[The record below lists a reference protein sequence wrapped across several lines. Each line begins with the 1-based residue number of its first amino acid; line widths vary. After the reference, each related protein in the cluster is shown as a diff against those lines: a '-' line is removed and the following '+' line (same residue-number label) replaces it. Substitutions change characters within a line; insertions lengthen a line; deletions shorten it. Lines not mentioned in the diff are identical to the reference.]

1 MFYIESVFF
10 LILGEDKLLLCLLT
24 GDSKTTT
31 TPNPPPPQS
40 IVFTGLTIWINFIK
54 FHNNHLYKL
63 KYTIILKK
71 PSCIS
76 CFISGIYTCKC
87 TSHVLVIVNHDLKI
101 LNFSLLTSCRY
112 RIIHMQNELYPDKI
126 IYKTC
131 LH

>member
-1 MFYIESVFF
+1 MKRGMGHYKKIGCFISSQCFF
-10 LILGEDKLLLCLLT
+10 FILGEDKLLLCLLT

-31 TPNPPPPQS
+31 IHPPP
-40 IVFTGLTIWINFIK
+40 IYCVHRINNLNFIR

-101 LNFSLLTSCRY
+101 LNFSFVN
-112 RIIHMQNELYPDKI
+112 IM
-126 IYKTC
+126 
-131 LH
+131 

>member
-31 TPNPPPPQS
+31 TPQPPPPQS
-40 IVFTGLTIWINFIK
+40 IVFTGLTILINIK